1 MLCLQ
6 TLRQTRTL
14 ARAVLAW
21 FVLSIGV
28 AVAAP
33 VVQPE
38 ALSLVCSASGG
49 SKLVSGNDDGSAPA
63 QGHQVSCVLCMVVS
77 APPPVQADT
86 LAQLPSLS
94 YVQPA
99 APGHW
104 ITWRTHAPL
113 PARGPPAI

>member
-1 MLCLQ
+1 MFSLQ

-49 SKLVSGNDDGSAPA
+49 SKLVSTSDDGTAPA
-63 QGHQVSCVLCMVVS
+63 QGHQFSCVLCMAAS
-77 APPPVQADT
+77 APPPAQADT
-86 LAQLPSLS
+86 LAQLPALS
-94 YVQPA
+94 YVQVA
-99 APGHW
+99 TPGDW

-113 PARGPPAI
+113 PARGPPTI